1 MSLKLAKGPL
11 FGGLAILILAGIVF
25 AGKSF
30 APDFE
35 LVGLSLADYGDLFAI
50 ALGVFAL
57 MLGALSLVMAK
68 PVPKAPKNK
77 KAKAGKESNGEDGF
91 SLLDE
96 DTDAGVNADDGI
108 EIDEKTAKKLEAQRV
123 KQARAAE
130 KKAAAEAKKA
140 EKLAA
145 AEAKKAEKQDSE
157 KSSFGFGKKKTSED
171 AVEDEGIELI
181 GEESSSDLETLN
193 APVRP
198 AAVEEPSVDADDIET
213 DEPLLIT
220 EAEMLEEAPAQHKP
234 LSAQEKRDARVA
246 KKAEM
251 KRARETARFQKAAE
265 KDAAKAAK
273 AAEKGAAKGLIEE
286 NPYEMLE
293 DGQIILPETQNDDII
308 LPEEEVNDETPNSE
322 ELAENSEYVELNEE
336 TVAEDSEVS
345 AEADELTASQDEL
358 ETDELTEESDT
369 TEPVSESETEVEETQ
384 DEATEEADEPSL
396 YSEIESPVVAKTP
409 EWFNEA
415 YNDDRFVVPF
425 SAGTMNA
432 ERDEKIDAL
441 MNKVDDLLSRIA
453 KAEEEKTK

>member
-68 PVPKAPKNK
+68 PVPKAPKSK
-77 KAKAGKESNGEDGF
+77 KAKAGKESNSEDGF

-96 DTDAGVNADDGI
+96 DTDADVNADDSI

-140 EKLAA
+140 EKLAT

-181 GEESSSDLETLN
+181 GEESNNESESLS

-251 KRARETARFQKAAE
+251 KRAREAARFQKAAE

-286 NPYEMLE
+286 DPYEMLE
-293 DGQIILPETQNDDII
+293 DGQIILPEAQDDDII
-308 LPEEEVNDETPNSE
+308 LPEEVSDETPNSE

-369 TEPVSESETEVEETQ
+369 TELVAENEVEVEETQ

-409 EWFNEA
+409 EWFTEA